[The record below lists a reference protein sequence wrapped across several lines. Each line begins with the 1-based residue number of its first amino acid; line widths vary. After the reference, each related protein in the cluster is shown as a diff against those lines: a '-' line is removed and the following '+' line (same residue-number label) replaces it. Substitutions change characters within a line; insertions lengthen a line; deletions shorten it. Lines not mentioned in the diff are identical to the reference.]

1 MATTKKPTKKQ
12 LFAHLQSIAIS
23 SDATKHLDRY
33 SIRIIKEAVDVNDL
47 KDILVHKA
55 NKFYCIRRQI
65 EANKDIQ
72 WYGGERFYYTLETTN
87 NVLMAIHSI
96 AEKLNYSIYSP
107 NGFWFIKSY

>member
-1 MATTKKPTKKQ
+1 MATKRPTKAQ
-12 LFAHLQSIAIS
+12 LFAHLQSVAIS
-23 SDATKHLDRY
+23 SDASKHMDSYTSKIVR
-33 SIRIIKEAVDVNDL
+33 EAVDVNDL

-72 WYGGERFYYTLETTN
+72 WYGGERFCYSAETTN
-87 NVLMAIHSI
+87 RVLMAVHTI
-96 AEKLNYSIYSP
+96 AEKMNYEVYSP